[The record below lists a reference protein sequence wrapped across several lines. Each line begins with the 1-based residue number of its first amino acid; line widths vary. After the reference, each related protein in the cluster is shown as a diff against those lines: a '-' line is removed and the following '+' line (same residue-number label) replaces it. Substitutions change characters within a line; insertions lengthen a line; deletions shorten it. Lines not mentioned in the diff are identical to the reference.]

1 MRYTRQDELPSELP
15 AFPAAWQ
22 PASGV
27 AEVVAPENGW
37 GGREGGRKRPAAE
50 MAPETVGPDGAVKK

>member
-15 AFPAAWQ
+15 A
-22 PASGV
+22 SV
-27 AEVVAPENGW
+27 VTEVVAPENGA

-50 MAPETVGPDGAVKK
+50 MGPEAVGPDRAVTK